1 MTEIVCK
8 NHKLKKISSYMDFII
23 IENTFQDNETEEYND
38 LIFQCEYCFKLFI
51 LDRAIDGKV
60 LGLKELQYSNT
71 N

>member
-1 MTEIVCK
+1 
-8 NHKLKKISSYMDFII
+8 MDFII